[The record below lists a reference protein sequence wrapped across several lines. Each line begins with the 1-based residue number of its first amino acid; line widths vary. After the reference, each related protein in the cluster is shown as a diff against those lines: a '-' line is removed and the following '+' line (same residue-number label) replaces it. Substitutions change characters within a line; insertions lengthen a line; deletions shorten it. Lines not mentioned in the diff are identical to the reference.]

1 MIGTCVEAACSSGLS
16 GGMHGDH
23 SRRSFVILAMVSVV
37 AEKAGDDPVQPI
49 GSRVG
54 MENSFG
60 SLGLFG
66 KGTVSLG
73 APLGVR
79 WS

>member
-1 MIGTCVEAACSSGLS
+1 M
-16 GGMHGDH
+16 
-23 SRRSFVILAMVSVV
+23 ILAMVSVV